1 MRKKN
6 LFILLS
12 VLIFLAVCI
21 ASLEANIKYV
31 FAEMRYGSQGTNS
44 DIVFSKKS
52 GFFRIFLHGFSAF
65 LACAYPKYKPKHIC
79 LRVADADF

>member
-52 GFFRIFLHGFSAF
+52 GFYNREFELSIYAQLKKSIILWMDLILIKIR
-65 LACAYPKYKPKHIC
+65 
-79 LRVADADF
+79 